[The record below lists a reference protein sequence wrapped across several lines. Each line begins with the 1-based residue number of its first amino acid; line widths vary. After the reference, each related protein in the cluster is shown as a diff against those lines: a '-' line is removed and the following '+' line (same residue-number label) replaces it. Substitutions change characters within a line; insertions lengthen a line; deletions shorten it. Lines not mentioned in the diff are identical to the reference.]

1 MVAESFSGPLAV
13 MVASNMSSNL
23 IGIVFAATFAKTP
36 RKLPSLLTYAI
47 EIMPIKSR
55 FLTWLAQPFLM
66 GKWSNRELP

>member
-23 IGIVFAATFAKTP
+23 KGIVFAATFAKTP

-55 FLTWLAQPFLM
+55 F
-66 GKWSNRELP
+66 